1 MAAASDCGGRK
12 TLFTVHQPT
21 LFRRVKTAETFIE
34 RYGEGQLKTFKCLHG
49 VYIAIVDDGEFVDFI
64 KMINE
69 KGQRRT
75 WVPSNIFRCSWKK
88 IDSCEYPGD
97 DVEFI
102 ELFPITTRNG
112 EIGSV
117 SQPSKFREKFGSF
130 FEKNSLIRL
139 ERV

>member
-21 LFRRVKTAETFIE
+21 FFRRVKTAETFIE

-49 VYIAIVDDGEFVDFI
+49 AYIAIVDDGEFVDFI
-64 KMINE
+64 KMIDE
-69 KGQRRT
+69 KGHRRT
-75 WVPSNIFRCSWKK
+75 WVPSNIFKCSWKQ
-88 IDSCEYPGD
+88 IDSYEYPGD

-102 ELFPITTRNG
+102 QLWSLTTRTG
-112 EIGSV
+112 EIDPA
-117 SQPSKFREKFGSF
+117 SQPPKFREKFGSF
-130 FEKNSLIRL
+130 FEKKSFIKL